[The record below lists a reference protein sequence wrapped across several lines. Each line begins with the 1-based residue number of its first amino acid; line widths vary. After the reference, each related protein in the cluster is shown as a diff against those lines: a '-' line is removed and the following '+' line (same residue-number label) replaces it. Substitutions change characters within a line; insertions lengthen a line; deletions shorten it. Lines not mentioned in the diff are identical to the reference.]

1 MAASQIAVIVLL
13 GLLVATNIDIA
24 GAQLGVCYG
33 MMGNNLP
40 SHWEVI
46 QLYKSRNLGRLRLYD
61 PNHGALQALRGSNI
75 EVMLGLPNSDVKHI
89 ASGMEHANWW
99 VQKNVRDFWPD
110 VKIKYIAVGN
120 EISPVTGTSY
130 LTSFL
135 IPAMVNIHKA
145 IGAAGLGNDIKVS
158 TSVDMTLI
166 GNSYPPSQ
174 GSFRNDARWFTDP
187 IVGFLRD
194 TRAPLLVNIYPY
206 FSYSGNPGQI
216 SLPYAL
222 FTAPNVVV
230 YDGSRQYR
238 NLFDA
243 MLDSVYAALD
253 RSGGGSVGIVVSE
266 SGWPSAGAF
275 GATTDNAATYLRG
288 LIQHV
293 REGSPRKPGP
303 IETYI
308 FAMFDENNK
317 NPELE
322 KHFGLF
328 SPNKQPKYNL
338 NFGVS
343 DRVWEISAETNA
355 TVSLWSD
362 SCEKSFQELKT
373 QLTTTPIL
381 TLPDGSD
388 GFLMAP
394 FEVLYR
400 RRGRYPISW
409 FEMGKATVVG
419 PDLVSY
425 ELKLP
430 SDLASVHPVFHVSML
445 KKCIGDPVV
454 VVFIQGV
461 DVQNSLSYEEVT
473 VKILDYQIH
482 RLKNK
487 EVPLVKVLWQN

>member
-1 MAASQIAVIVLL
+1 MATSQIAIIVLL
-13 GLLVATNIDIA
+13 GLLVATNMHITEAEI
-24 GAQLGVCYG
+24 GVCYG

-40 SHWEVI
+40 SHSEVI
-46 QLYKSRNLGRLRLYD
+46 QLYKSRNIRRLRLYD
-61 PNHGALQALRGSNI
+61 PNHGALNALRGSNI
-75 EVMLGLPNSDVKHI
+75 EVILGLPNVDVKHI
-89 ASGMEHANWW
+89 SSGMEHARWW
-99 VQKNVRDFWPD
+99 VQKNVRDFWPH

-120 EISPVTGTSY
+120 EISPVTGTSN
-130 LTSFL
+130 LAPFQV
-135 IPAMVNIHKA
+135 PALVNIYKA
-145 IGAAGLGNDIKVS
+145 IGEAGLGNDIKVS

-174 GSFRNDARWFTDP
+174 GSFRNDVRGFTDP

-230 YDGSRQYR
+230 QDGSRQYR

-243 MLDSVYAALD
+243 MLDSVYAAMD
-253 RSGGGSVGIVVSE
+253 RTGGGSVGIVVSE

-275 GATTDNAATYLRG
+275 GATHDNAQTYLRN
-288 LIQHV
+288 LIQHAK
-293 REGSPRKPGP
+293 EGSPRKPGP

-343 DRVWEISAETNA
+343 ERVWDITNSTASSLISEI
-355 TVSLWSD
+355 
-362 SCEKSFQELKT
+362 
-373 QLTTTPIL
+373 
-381 TLPDGSD
+381 
-388 GFLMAP
+388 
-394 FEVLYR
+394 
-400 RRGRYPISW
+400 
-409 FEMGKATVVG
+409 
-419 PDLVSY
+419 
-425 ELKLP
+425 
-430 SDLASVHPVFHVSML
+430 
-445 KKCIGDPVV
+445 
-454 VVFIQGV
+454 
-461 DVQNSLSYEEVT
+461 
-473 VKILDYQIH
+473 
-482 RLKNK
+482 
-487 EVPLVKVLWQN
+487 

>member
-1 MAASQIAVIVLL
+1 MATTQIAVIVLL
-13 GLLVATNIDIA
+13 GLLVATNIHITE
-24 GAQLGVCYG
+24 AQLGVCYG

-40 SHWEVI
+40 SHSEVI
-46 QLYKSRNLGRLRLYD
+46 QLYKSRNIGRLRLYD
-61 PNHGALQALRGSNI
+61 PNHGALNALRGSNI
-75 EVMLGLPNSDVKHI
+75 EVILGLPNVDVKHI
-89 ASGMEHANWW
+89 ASGMEHARWW
-99 VQKNVRDFWPD
+99 VQKNVKDFWPD

-120 EISPVTGTSY
+120 EISPVTGTSS
-130 LTSFL
+130 LTSFQV
-135 IPAMVNIHKA
+135 PALVNIYKA
-145 IGAAGLGNDIKVS
+145 VGEAGLGNDIKVS

-174 GSFRNDARWFTDP
+174 GSFRNDVRWFTDP

-230 YDGSRQYR
+230 QDGSRQYR

-243 MLDSVYAALD
+243 MLDSVYAAME
-253 RSGGGSVGIVVSE
+253 RTGGGSVGIVVSE

-275 GATTDNAATYLRG
+275 GATQDNAATYLRN
-288 LIQHV
+288 LIQHAK
-293 REGSPRKPGP
+293 EGSPRKPGP

-343 DRVWEISAETNA
+343 ERVWDISAETNS
-355 TVSLWSD
+355 TTSSL
-362 SCEKSFQELKT
+362 
-373 QLTTTPIL
+373 
-381 TLPDGSD
+381 
-388 GFLMAP
+388 
-394 FEVLYR
+394 
-400 RRGRYPISW
+400 IS
-409 FEMGKATVVG
+409 EM
-419 PDLVSY
+419 
-425 ELKLP
+425 
-430 SDLASVHPVFHVSML
+430 
-445 KKCIGDPVV
+445 
-454 VVFIQGV
+454 
-461 DVQNSLSYEEVT
+461 
-473 VKILDYQIH
+473 
-482 RLKNK
+482 
-487 EVPLVKVLWQN
+487 

>member
-1 MAASQIAVIVLL
+1 MSTSHKHNTPQMAAITLL
-13 GLLVATNIDIA
+13 GLLLVASSIDIA
-24 GAQLGVCYG
+24 GAQSIGVCYG
-33 MMGNNLP
+33 MLGNNLP
-40 SHWEVI
+40 NHWEVI
-46 QLYKSRNLGRLRLYD
+46 QLYKSRNIGRLRLYD
-61 PNHGALQALRGSNI
+61 PNHGALQALKGSNI

-89 ASGMEHANWW
+89 ASGMEHARWW
-99 VQKNVRDFWPD
+99 VQKNVKDFWPD

-135 IPAMVNIHKA
+135 TPAMVNIYKA
-145 IGAAGLGNDIKVS
+145 IGEAGLGNNIKVS

-174 GSFRNDARWFTDP
+174 GSFRNDARWFVDP

-216 SLPYAL
+216 SLPYSL

-230 YDGSRQYR
+230 QDGSRQYR

-243 MLDSVYAALD
+243 MLDSVYAALE
-253 RSGGGSVGIVVSE
+253 RSGGASVGIVVSE

-275 GATTDNAATYLRG
+275 GATYDNAATYLRN
-288 LIQHV
+288 LIQHAK
-293 REGSPRKPGP
+293 EGSPRKPGP

-328 SPNKQPKYNL
+328 SPNKQPKYNI

-343 DRVWEISAETNA
+343 GGVWDSSVETNA
-355 TVSLWSD
+355 TAS
-362 SCEKSFQELKT
+362 
-373 QLTTTPIL
+373 
-381 TLPDGSD
+381 
-388 GFLMAP
+388 
-394 FEVLYR
+394 
-400 RRGRYPISW
+400 
-409 FEMGKATVVG
+409 
-419 PDLVSY
+419 LVS
-425 ELKLP
+425 E
-430 SDLASVHPVFHVSML
+430 M
-445 KKCIGDPVV
+445 
-454 VVFIQGV
+454 
-461 DVQNSLSYEEVT
+461 
-473 VKILDYQIH
+473 
-482 RLKNK
+482 
-487 EVPLVKVLWQN
+487 

>member
-1 MAASQIAVIVLL
+1 MTVILL
-13 GLLVATNIDIA
+13 LVLLVATNIEIA
-24 GAQLGVCYG
+24 GAQSIGVCYG

-40 SHWEVI
+40 SHSEVI
-46 QLYKSRNLGRLRLYD
+46 QLYKSRNIRRLRLYD

-89 ASGMEHANWW
+89 ASGIQHANWW
-99 VQKNVRDFWPD
+99 VQKNVKDFWPD

-120 EISPVTGTSY
+120 EISPVTGTAY
-130 LTSFL
+130 LASSL

-174 GSFRNDARWFTDP
+174 GSFRNDVRWLTDSLT
-187 IVGFLRD
+187 GFLRD

-230 YDGSRQYR
+230 QDGSRQYR

-243 MLDSVYAALD
+243 MLDSVYSALD

-275 GATTDNAATYLRG
+275 GATTDNAATYLKN
-288 LIQHV
+288 LIQHAK
-293 REGSPRKPGP
+293 EGSPRKPGP

-328 SPNKQPKYNL
+328 YPNKQPKYNL

-343 DRVWEISAETNA
+343 WDISAETNV
-355 TVSLWSD
+355 TTSL
-362 SCEKSFQELKT
+362 
-373 QLTTTPIL
+373 
-381 TLPDGSD
+381 
-388 GFLMAP
+388 
-394 FEVLYR
+394 
-400 RRGRYPISW
+400 IS
-409 FEMGKATVVG
+409 EM
-419 PDLVSY
+419 
-425 ELKLP
+425 
-430 SDLASVHPVFHVSML
+430 
-445 KKCIGDPVV
+445 
-454 VVFIQGV
+454 
-461 DVQNSLSYEEVT
+461 
-473 VKILDYQIH
+473 
-482 RLKNK
+482 
-487 EVPLVKVLWQN
+487 